1 MSNDAMQQ
9 FNALMQEYVDKSY
22 EELFEIANNSLS
34 VVMDVF
40 NKIAKD
46 GNGAPYVVLFIST
59 TLAIDGRFTELEYKF
74 LNEPLGGN
82 LSYEAAKENVQAHYD
97 DELFDAAD
105 KIIDSCPD
113 NLKSVLLMLVTCF
126 AAVDK
131 TITVEE
137 ARYIAKL
144 LVK

>member
-1 MSNDAMQQ
+1 MANDAVAK

-22 EELFEIANNSLS
+22 DELFDIANQSLS
-34 VVMDVF
+34 IAMDVF

-59 TLAIDGRFTELEYKF
+59 VLAMDGKFTELEYKF
-74 LNEPLGGN
+74 LNDLLGGGVDYN
-82 LSYEAAKENVQAHYD
+82 SAKANVQSHYN
-97 DELFDAAD
+97 DESFDLANQL
-105 KIIDSCPD
+105 IDSCPTEF
-113 NLKSVLLMLVTCF
+113 KTVLLMLVTCF

-131 TITVEE
+131 TISVEE

-144 LVK
+144 LVD

>member
-1 MSNDAMQQ
+1 MANEAVEK
-9 FNALMQEYVDKSY
+9 FNALMQDYVDKSY
-22 EELFEIANNSLS
+22 NELYDIASKSLS
-34 VVMDVF
+34 IAMDVF

-59 TLAIDGRFTELEYKF
+59 VLAMDGKFTELEYKF
-74 LNEPLGGN
+74 LNDLLGGGVN
-82 LSYEAAKENVQAHYD
+82 YESAKANVQSHYR
-97 DELFDAAD
+97 DEAFDLAD
-105 KIIDSCPD
+105 KLIDSCTD
-113 NLKSVLLMLVTCF
+113 DFKTVLLMLVTCF

-144 LVK
+144 MVK

>member
-1 MSNDAMQQ
+1 MANEAIEK

-22 EELFEIANNSLS
+22 EELFEIASKSLEIS
-34 VVMDVF
+34 MEVF

-59 TLAIDGRFTELEYKF
+59 TLAMDGKFTELEYKF
-74 LNEPLGGN
+74 LNDLLGGGVN
-82 LSYEAAKENVQAHYD
+82 YESAKANVQSHYS
-97 DELFDAAD
+97 DEAFDLAD

-113 NLKSVLLMLVTCF
+113 DFKSILLMLVTCF

-131 TITVEE
+131 TITVDE

-144 LVK
+144 MVK

>member
-1 MSNDAMQQ
+1 MANEAIAK

-22 EELFEIANNSLS
+22 EELFQIADKSLA
-34 VVMDVF
+34 VAIDVF
-40 NKIAKD
+40 NKAAKD

-59 TLAIDGRFTELEYKF
+59 VLAMDGKFTELEYKF
-74 LNEPLGGN
+74 LNELLGGGVD
-82 LSYEAAKENVQAHYD
+82 YEAAKANVQSHYNED
-97 DELFDAAD
+97 AFELAD
-105 KIIDSCPD
+105 KLIDSCND
-113 NLKSVLLMLVTCF
+113 DLKTVLLMLVTCF

-144 LVK
+144 MVK

>member
-1 MSNDAMQQ
+1 MANEAVER
-9 FNALMQEYVDKSY
+9 FNALMQDYVDKSY
-22 EELFEIANNSLS
+22 NELYDIASKSLS
-34 VVMDVF
+34 IAMDVF

-59 TLAIDGRFTELEYKF
+59 VLAMDGKFTELEYKF
-74 LNEPLGGN
+74 LNDLLGGGVN
-82 LSYEAAKENVQAHYD
+82 YESAKANVQSHYS
-97 DELFDAAD
+97 DEAFDLAD
-105 KIIDSCPD
+105 KLIDSCTD
-113 NLKSVLLMLVTCF
+113 DFKTVLLMLVTCF

-144 LVK
+144 MVK

>member
-1 MSNDAMQQ
+1 MANDAVAK

-22 EELFEIANNSLS
+22 DELFEIANQSLS
-34 VVMDVF
+34 VAMDVF

-59 TLAIDGRFTELEYKF
+59 VLAMDGKFTDLEYKF
-74 LNEPLGGN
+74 LNDLLGGGVDYN
-82 LSYEAAKENVQAHYD
+82 AAKANVQSHYS
-97 DELFDAAD
+97 DEAFELAD
-105 KIIDSCPD
+105 KLIDSC
-113 NLKSVLLMLVTCF
+113 NTEVKSTLLTLVTCF
-126 AAVDK
+126 AAVDQ

-144 LVK
+144 WV

>member
-1 MSNDAMQQ
+1 MANDAVAK

-22 EELFEIANNSLS
+22 DELFEIAEQSLS
-34 VVMDVF
+34 IAMDVF

-59 TLAIDGRFTELEYKF
+59 VLAMDGKFTELEYKF
-74 LNEPLGGN
+74 LNDLLGGGVDYN
-82 LSYEAAKENVQAHYD
+82 SAKANVQSHYN
-97 DELFDAAD
+97 DEAFDLAD
-105 KIIDSCPD
+105 KLIDSCPTEF
-113 NLKSVLLMLVTCF
+113 KSVLLMLVTCF

-144 LVK
+144 LVA

>member
-1 MSNDAMQQ
+1 MANDAVAK

-22 EELFEIANNSLS
+22 NELYEIASQSLAIA
-34 VVMDVF
+34 MDVF

-46 GNGAPYVVLFIST
+46 GNGAPYVVLFLST
-59 TLAIDGRFTELEYKF
+59 TLAIDGKFTELEYKF
-74 LNEPLGGN
+74 LNDLLGGGVDYN
-82 LSYEAAKENVQAHYD
+82 SAKANVQSHYN
-97 DELFDAAD
+97 DEAFDLAD
-105 KIIDSCPD
+105 KVIDSCPQD
-113 NLKSVLLMLVTCF
+113 MKTVLLMLVTCV

-144 LVK
+144 LVD

>member
-1 MSNDAMQQ
+1 MANDAVAK

-22 EELFEIANNSLS
+22 DELFEIASQSLS
-34 VVMDVF
+34 VAMDVF
-40 NKIAKD
+40 NKVAKD

-59 TLAIDGRFTELEYKF
+59 VLAMDGKFTDLEYKF
-74 LNEPLGGN
+74 LNDLLGGGVDYN
-82 LSYEAAKENVQAHYD
+82 SAKANVQSHYN
-97 DELFDAAD
+97 DEAFDLAD
-105 KIIDSCPD
+105 KLIDACPTEF
-113 NLKSVLLMLVTCF
+113 KSVLLMLVTCF

-144 LVK
+144 LID